1 MKYNLLNRTSDEF
14 SDYPLLVNYVLTNL
28 NINRQQLNELLDV
41 SIKPF
46 PETVFLNLFKI
57 LYEASKLK
65 QKVMICGDYDC
76 DGICSATI
84 MRMLLNKLKIESGYY
99 LPHRFNDGYGTS
111 SKIIS
116 AAYKKGYRIV
126 LMIDN
131 GVSNFEA
138 IALANE
144 LGMRVIIIDHHQ
156 ISESLNVDCLIHPDL
171 LYRHFYSM
179 CASGLVYTLA
189 YSLGMA
195 DDYMLVLAMIG
206 TIGDVMPVLGQN
218 RAIIV
223 QGLSVMNKYHFT
235 TIEQLT
241 KQVVKRWSKDEI
253 AFKIVPCFNCVS
265 RLCDDI
271 DVNSMVKYLMYD
283 SKLDLYS
290 YAKKIIEL
298 NQKRKEMSSNHYQL
312 ALNYVNDSSIFIA
325 HNEEFHPGI
334 IGIVAGKIA
343 STFNV
348 LAFVL
353 AKRND
358 EWVGSCRSSGNID
371 IYNILLG
378 TKEYLAHYG
387 GHKSACG
394 FSLSNNNLL
403 KWKQLLVA
411 NTNILDIEEQGI
423 NALDV
428 DPSCFSINSYN
439 ALVQLEPFGVGFELL
454 PFCVLVNI
462 EKIINFK
469 NGGAKCLISPINDL
483 VEIVVFNQSLAERIK
498 IGHNYSVIGY
508 LSLTYN
514 HKNLSL
520 IVDDII

>member
-1 MKYNLLNRTSDEF
+1 MKYNLLSRTCNEF
-14 SDYPLLVNYVLTNL
+14 SDYPLLVNYVLS
-28 NINRQQLNELLDV
+28 NINITRNQLDELMSV

-46 PETVFLNLFKI
+46 PETVFLNLVKI
-57 LYEASKLK
+57 LYDAAKLRY
-65 QKVMICGDYDC
+65 KVMICGDYDC

-84 MRMLLNKLKIESGYY
+84 MRMILNKLKIESGYY

-111 SKIIS
+111 CKIIS

-126 LMIDN
+126 FMIDN

-138 IALANE
+138 IALAKE
-144 LGMRVIIIDHHQ
+144 LGMQIVIIDHHQ
-156 ISESLNVDCLIHPDL
+156 ISELLDVDCFIHPDFL
-171 LYRHFYSM
+171 DSYFDSM

-189 YSLGMA
+189 NSLGVA

-223 QGLSVMNKYHFT
+223 QGLNVMNKYHFT

-241 KQVVKRWSKDEI
+241 RQVVKRWTKDEI

-265 RLCDDI
+265 RLCDLI

-283 SKLDLYS
+283 SKLDLYV
-290 YAKKIIEL
+290 YAQKIIEL
-298 NQKRKEMSSNHYQL
+298 NQKRKEMSNNQYQL
-312 ALNYVNDSSIFIA
+312 ALNYLNDSSVFIA
-325 HNEEFHPGI
+325 YNDEFHPGI

-348 LAFVL
+348 SAFVL

-371 IYNILLG
+371 IYNILLS

-387 GHKSACG
+387 GHKLACG
-394 FSLSNNNLL
+394 FSLSDNNLL
-403 KWKQLLVA
+403 KWKQLLVS
-411 NTNILDIEEQGI
+411 NTNLLDIEEESV
-423 NALDV
+423 DV
-428 DPSCFSINSYN
+428 LNVDSSCFSVDSFNE
-439 ALVQLEPFGVGFELL
+439 LTKLEPFGVGFELL
-454 PFCVLVNI
+454 PLCVFVRI

-483 VEIVVFNQSLAERIK
+483 VEIVVFNQSLVERIK
-498 IGHNYSVIGY
+498 IGCDYSVIGY
-508 LSLTYN
+508 LNLTYN